1 MLLISNYKNNY
12 FHTIVLSKLK
22 SKFKDKSYTKW
33 DNFVGLNKSEFLS
46 FLKNCIRK
54 IFINDY
60 MDKLLNMKQIKII
73 VIILFF
79 TSFVMNAQSVY
90 TSVPD
95 DDEAFF
101 FTVESFDIKA
111 DGKHD
116 VSDALQLAINQLKK
130 ERNFGILFIPE
141 GKYIIS
147 KTIYVPKAIRII
159 GYGQNRPEF
168 ILDKN
173 TAGYQDEFNYMF
185 WFTSNLVEEGIEP
198 KDATAGTFYS
208 AISNVD
214 FRIEEGNSKAIAL
227 RTHFAQHSFVSHCNF
242 YINEGFA
249 GIYDLG
255 NEIEDLKFF
264 GGEYGI
270 STGRTSPGWPMMM
283 IDLYFEGQ
291 RSAAVLSRNTGM
303 SIVSMH
309 VKNTPVAIELQEGIS
324 DRLFMEDCF
333 FEDVNKGVVVG
344 VENKTTNQINL
355 LNIFCKNVD
364 VPVYFTPTGKSIDK
378 KGNKYLINN
387 FVYGLVMD
395 SMVDKSTYKTISDIE
410 AIDIVPAKL
419 DKVIPSLPAMNTWV
433 NVKRFGALGD
443 GKSDDT
449 QAIKEAI
456 AKHKNVYLPTGW
468 YRVTEPIKLSK
479 GTNLIGL
486 HPFATQLII
495 NESESNFSGFGAP
508 VPVVESSE
516 GGDDIVNGIGIF
528 TGAYNYRAVGLK
540 WMAGKNSMINDVKF
554 VGGHGTM
561 QKPGETSN
569 QKPKNLT
576 ISSPSTPVYAQ
587 GKDLAWDNQYWS
599 IWITNNGGGI
609 LKDIWTASTYSS
621 AGLYISNTSTPG
633 KVFAMSLEHHVRQ
646 EARMNNVSNWKF
658 YAFQFEEE
666 SKEGKNAQTLN
677 LSNCNNLLF
686 ANFWMYR
693 TIRVNTP
700 RPWGIKVSNSYNIDF
715 RNMRSWTQVLQL
727 PERTIFDM
735 DKNLIVYPG
744 DFARITITGKE
755 KSSKNECSNIIAE
768 KLGFGYEFA
777 TGAVSDSKGNVY
789 FCENQQKR
797 VHKWSAE
804 TNTISIYADYPF
816 KPISLSIDT
825 KDNLIV
831 ICRYDPQPGLE
842 DDEQLKTI
850 ETLPDNNPLYSSWGN
865 GGWACLAYAINP
877 NNVDDM
883 QELKLVKT
891 NDVKYVERV
900 IHPTHRWRENFEEI
914 TTSIAET
921 SFIAPDGVTIIP
933 NTFDLGRSVQL
944 MGVTPNQSDPVY
956 VTHEDEKITYRLD
969 VDEYGKL
976 TNMREFINRGEYSN
990 VSDMQGNLYL
1000 AEGQILVLDSNG
1012 KEINRILLDE
1022 RIQSMTWGGKDKNEL
1037 FVTTSTSLYKINPLS
1052 TK

>member
-1 MLLISNYKNNY
+1 M
-12 FHTIVLSKLK
+12 
-22 SKFKDKSYTKW
+22 
-33 DNFVGLNKSEFLS
+33 
-46 FLKNCIRK
+46 
-54 IFINDY
+54 
-60 MDKLLNMKQIKII
+60 
-73 VIILFF
+73 
-79 TSFVMNAQSVY
+79 AQSVY
-90 TSVPD
+90 TQVPD
-95 DDEAFF
+95 DQEALF
-101 FTVESFDIKA
+101 FTSELFNIKA
-111 DGKHD
+111 NGKQD
-116 VSDALQLAINQLKK
+116 VSDALQLAINKLKK

-141 GKYIIS
+141 GKYLIS

-168 ILDKN
+168 ILEKN
-173 TAGYQDEFNYMF
+173 TAGYQDELNYMF
-185 WFTSNLVEEGIEP
+185 WFTSNLVEEGLEP

-208 AISNVD
+208 AISNID
-214 FRIEEGNSKAIAL
+214 FRIEAGNPKAIAL

-242 YINEGFA
+242 YINDGYA

-283 IDLYFEGQ
+283 VDLYFEGQ

-309 VKNTPVAIELQEGIS
+309 VKNAPVAIELQDGIS
-324 DRLFMEDCF
+324 DRLFMEDCL
-333 FEDVNKGVVVG
+333 FENVKKGVVVG
-344 VENKTTNQINL
+344 VENKMGNQINL
-355 LNIFCKNVD
+355 LNIFCHNVD
-364 VPVYFTPTGKSIDK
+364 VPVHFSPSGKSIDK

-387 FVYGLVMD
+387 FVYGLVMED
-395 SMVDKSTYKTISDIE
+395 MAGKSVFKTVSDIE
-410 AIDIVPAKL
+410 AIDIVPTKL

-443 GKSDDT
+443 GKTDDT

-468 YRVTEPIKLSK
+468 YRVTEPIKLRE

-495 NESESNFSGFGAP
+495 DESESNFSGFGAP

-516 GGDDIVNGIGIF
+516 GGDDIVNGIGIN

-540 WMAGKNSMINDVKF
+540 WMAGEHSMINDVKF
-554 VGGHGTM
+554 VGGHGHM
-561 QKPGETSN
+561 EKPGEPSHKRTRDG
-569 QKPKNLT
+569 K
-576 ISSPSTPVYAQ
+576 ISSPSEPVYTQ
-587 GKDLAWDNQYWS
+587 GMDKAWDNQYWS
-599 IWITNNGGGI
+599 LWVTNNGGGI
-609 LKDIWTASTYSS
+609 LKDIWTANTYSS
-621 AGLYISNTSTPG
+621 TGLYISNTSTPG

-646 EARMNNVSNWKF
+646 EARMNDVSNWKF

-677 LSNCNNLLF
+677 LNDCKNLLF

-700 RPWGIKVSNSYNIDF
+700 RPWGIKVSNSSNIDF

-744 DFARITITGKE
+744 DFARVKITGKE
-755 KSSKNECSNIIAE
+755 EPNSTVCANNNVE

-797 VHKWSAE
+797 VYKWSAE
-804 TNTISIYADYPF
+804 TNTIAIYADYPY
-816 KPISLSIDT
+816 KPLSLAIDT

-831 ICRYDPQPGLE
+831 ICRYDPQPGFE
-842 DDEQLKTI
+842 DDEQAKTI
-850 ETLPDNNPLYSSWGN
+850 ETLPDNNPIYSGWGN

-877 NNVDDM
+877 NKVDDM
-883 QELKLVKT
+883 QELKLMKT
-891 NDVKYVERV
+891 NEVKKVERV
-900 IHPTHRWRENFEEI
+900 IHPTHRWRGDFEEVA
-914 TTSIAET
+914 TSLAET
-921 SFIAPDGVTIIP
+921 SFVAPDGVTIIP

-944 MGVTPNQSDPVY
+944 MAVTPNQSQPVF
-956 VTHEDEKITYRLD
+956 VTHEDPKITYRFQ
-969 VDEYGKL
+969 VDEKGKL
-976 TNMREFINRGEYSN
+976 TDMVEFVARGEYSN
-990 VSDMQGNLYL
+990 VSDSQGNLYL
-1000 AEGQILVLDSNG
+1000 AEGEILVLNSNG
-1012 KEINRILLDE
+1012 DEINRITLDE

-1037 FVTTSTSLYKINPLS
+1037 FVTTSTSLYRIDHLK
-1052 TK
+1052 KK

>member
-1 MLLISNYKNNY
+1 MS
-12 FHTIVLSKLK
+12 
-22 SKFKDKSYTKW
+22 
-33 DNFVGLNKSEFLS
+33 
-46 FLKNCIRK
+46 
-54 IFINDY
+54 DY
-60 MDKLLNMKQIKII
+60 MVKLLYMKPIKILL
-73 VIILFF
+73 IILFF
-79 TSFVMNAQSVY
+79 SPFVTKAQSVY
-90 TSVPD
+90 THVPD
-95 DDEAFF
+95 DQEALF
-101 FTVESFDIKA
+101 FTSELFNIKA
-111 DGKHD
+111 NGKQD
-116 VSDALQLAINQLKK
+116 VSDALQLAINKLKK

-141 GKYIIS
+141 GKYLIS

-173 TAGYQDEFNYMF
+173 TAGYQDKFNYMF
-185 WFTSNLVEEGIEP
+185 WFTSNLVEEGLEP

-208 AISNVD
+208 AISNID
-214 FRIEEGNSKAIAL
+214 FKIEAGNPKAIAL
-227 RTHFAQHSFVSHCNF
+227 RSHFAQHSFVSHCNF
-242 YINEGFA
+242 YINEGYA

-309 VKNTPVAIELQEGIS
+309 VKNAPVAIELQDGIS
-324 DRLFMEDCF
+324 DRLFMEDCL
-333 FEDVNKGVVVG
+333 FENVKKGIVVG
-344 VENKTTNQINL
+344 VENKTNNQINL
-355 LNIFCKNVD
+355 LNIFCNNVD
-364 VPVYFTPTGKSIDK
+364 VPVYFSPSGKNIDK
-378 KGNKYLINN
+378 KGDKYQINN

-395 SMVDKSTYKTISDIE
+395 DMADKSTFKTVSDIE
-410 AIDIVPAKL
+410 AIDIVPTKP

-443 GKSDDT
+443 GKTDDT

-456 AKHKNVYLPTGW
+456 ARHKNVYLPTGW
-468 YRVTEPIKLSK
+468 YRVTEPIKLRE

-486 HPFATQLII
+486 HPFATQII
-495 NESESNFSGFGAP
+495 IDESESNFSGFGAP
-508 VPVVESSE
+508 VPVVESSQ
-516 GGDDIVNGIGIF
+516 GGDDIVNGIGIS

-540 WMAGKNSMINDVKF
+540 WIAGEHSMINDVKI

-561 QKPGETSN
+561 QKPGEPSN
-569 QKPKNLT
+569 HKSSKRNV
-576 ISSPSTPVYAQ
+576 SSPSTPVYAQ

-609 LKDIWTASTYSS
+609 LKDIWTANTYSS
-621 AGLYISNTSTPG
+621 TGLYISNTSTPG

-666 SKEGKNAQTLN
+666 SPEGKNAQTLN
-677 LSNCNNLLF
+677 INDCKNLQF
-686 ANFWMYR
+686 ANLWMYR

-727 PERTIFDM
+727 PERTLFDM

-755 KSSKNECSNIIAE
+755 KSSKNECSNNIAE

-797 VHKWSAE
+797 VYKWSAE
-804 TNTISIYADYPF
+804 TNTIAVYADYPF
-816 KPISLSIDT
+816 KPLSLSIDT

-831 ICRYDPQPGLE
+831 ICRYDPQPGFE
-842 DDEQLKTI
+842 DDEQAKTI
-850 ETLPDNNPLYSSWGN
+850 ETLPDNNPNYSGWGN

-877 NNVDDM
+877 NKVDDM
-883 QELKLVKT
+883 QELKLMKT
-891 NDVKYVERV
+891 NEVKNVERV
-900 IHPTHRWRENFEEI
+900 IHPTHRWRGNFEEVA
-914 TTSIAET
+914 TSLAET
-921 SFIAPDGVTIIP
+921 SFVAPDSVTIIP

-944 MGVTPNQSDPVY
+944 MGVTPNQSQPVF
-956 VTHEDEKITYRLD
+956 VTHEDPKITYRFQ
-969 VDEYGKL
+969 VDEKGKL
-976 TNMREFINRGEYSN
+976 TDMVEFVARGEYGN
-990 VSDMQGNLYL
+990 VSDSQGNLYL
-1000 AEGQILVLDSNG
+1000 AEGEILVLNSNG
-1012 KEINRILLDE
+1012 NEIKRITLDE

-1037 FVTTSTSLYKINPLS
+1037 FVTTSTSLFRINHL
-1052 TK
+1052 KKE